1 MSTNDLLIELGT
13 EELPPKSLET
23 LRRAFEANFA
33 SALKNARIEHNSI
46 QSYAT
51 PRRLALL
58 LRKVA
63 TRQPDEQVELLGPA
77 VAAAFDESGNP
88 TGAALGFAR
97 KCGVDDPAK
106 LQRVDTP
113 KGERLA
119 FRQDNPGQATSDL
132 LADLIEQALAALPIA
147 KRMRWGAG
155 TAEFVRPVHW
165 ILVRFGDHTP
175 AIEVLGLK
183 ATDKTRGHRFHSSGE
198 LAIDKPVDYCQTLFD
213 RGHVVADPFE
223 RKQLIEKQVQQAA
236 KKAGGDAVIEPSL
249 LDEVTALVEWP
260 VALCGRFDDAF
271 LKVPEEAL
279 ISSMGEHQKY
289 FHVRDASGKLMPLFI
304 TVSNLDSPHPERVID
319 GNERVIRP
327 RLADARFFYET
338 DLKTPLEAG
347 FEKLEKIVFQQ
358 QLGSLA
364 DKSRRVAALGEIIA
378 EACHADKSSVARAAH
393 LAKCDLVSEMV
404 LEFDH
409 LQGTMGRYY
418 AQAQGEPADV
428 ASAIEEQYLP
438 RHAGDALPES
448 ATGIALALAER
459 IDTLTG
465 IFGIGQPP
473 TGSRDPFA
481 LRRASIGIL
490 NILVQRDVSINLS
503 GLIGA
508 AYDNYSKLSAPRDE
522 LIEQVRDYLIDRF
535 RALFE
540 EAGTPV
546 EVFRAVR
553 QVEQD
558 NPLEIA
564 RRVDAVH
571 QFSSSP
577 AAAALAETN
586 KRAVNLLSKAGGEFN
601 GELDASAF
609 QDPSEQQLMDAVS
622 QVEKQLDNLM
632 ASHQLTGALEAL
644 AGLQAPLQAFFDGV
658 MVMADDA
665 RLRHNRLTLLQQ
677 VRRQVMRVADLSE
690 LGGHQAG
697 QGA

>member
-1 MSTNDLLIELGT
+1 MSTQDLLIELGT

-23 LRRAFEANFA
+23 LRRAFESNFA
-33 SALKNARIEHNSI
+33 SALGDERIGHGTI
-46 QSYAT
+46 QSFAT

-58 LRKVA
+58 LREVES
-63 TRQPDEQVELLGPA
+63 RQPDEDIELLGPA
-77 VAAAFDESGNP
+77 VKAAFDAEGNA
-88 TGAALGFAR
+88 TQAALGFAR
-97 KCGVDDPAK
+97 KCGVDNPAS

-113 KGERLA
+113 KGERLG
-119 FRQDNPGQATSDL
+119 FRQQKPGQATTDL
-132 LADLIEQALAALPIA
+132 LAELIEKSLAGLPIA

-165 ILVRFGDHTP
+165 VLVRFGDHTP
-175 AIEVLGLK
+175 DIEVMGLK

-198 LAIDKPVDYCQTLFD
+198 LPVDTPLSYCQTLFD
-213 RGHVVADPFE
+213 KGHVVADPFE
-223 RKQLIEKQVQQAA
+223 RKQLVEQQVKREAE
-236 KKAGGDAVIEPSL
+236 KAGGVAVINPAL
-249 LDEVTALVEWP
+249 LEEVSALVEWP
-260 VALCGRFDDAF
+260 VALCGRFDEDF
-271 LKVPEEAL
+271 LQVPEEAL

-289 FHVRDASGKLMPLFI
+289 FHVRDRNGKLMPLFI

-338 DLKTPLEAG
+338 DLKTPLESG
-347 FEKLEKIVFQQ
+347 FEKLENIVFQQ

-364 DKSRRVAALGEIIA
+364 DKSRRVAALGELIA
-378 EACHADKSSVARAAH
+378 GACHAEPGQVARAAR

-418 AQAQGEPADV
+418 AQADGEAADV

-438 RHAGDALPES
+438 RHAGDQLPQT

-490 NILVQRDVSINLS
+490 NILVQRDVQVSLAS
-503 GLIGA
+503 LIGA
-508 AYDNYSKLSAPRDE
+508 AYDNYSNLTVPRDE
-522 LIEQVRDYLIDRF
+522 LVQQVRDYMIDRF

-540 EAGTPV
+540 ESGTPV

-558 NPLEIA
+558 NPLEIS
-564 RRVDAVH
+564 RRVEAVQ
-571 QFSSSP
+571 QFSSTE

-586 KRAVNLLSKAGGEFN
+586 KRALNLLSKAGDQVAGEI
-601 GELDASAF
+601 DPSAF
-609 QDPSEQQLMDAVS
+609 EDPAEQQLMDALS
-622 QVEKQLDNLM
+622 QVQRELDTLM
-632 ASHQLTGALEAL
+632 ASHQLTGALQAL
-644 AGLQAPLQAFFDGV
+644 AGLQQPLQAFFESV
-658 MVMADDA
+658 MVMADNDT
-665 RLRHNRLTLLQQ
+665 LRGNRLALLQQ
-677 VRRQVMRVADLSE
+677 VRQQVMRVADLSE
-690 LGGHQAG
+690 LGGRQAG